1 MMGDILI
8 SDVYRPR
15 VGCGGRLRA
24 PVARVAGDLV
34 PGALL
39 REVAAAARR
48 FAAPPRHQRA
58 AGGAAAAELRGLGVL
73 GGVGH
78 SGRGDAGELPQL
90 PHADSAGA
98 GAGVPRAAA
107 EQEHGQSAGGNKK

>member
-1 MMGDILI
+1 M
-8 SDVYRPR
+8 
-15 VGCGGRLRA
+15 RA
-24 PVARVAGDLV
+24 AVAGVAGDLV

-48 FAAPPRHQRA
+48 SAAAPRHQRA

>member
-1 MMGDILI
+1 M
-8 SDVYRPR
+8 
-15 VGCGGRLRA
+15 RA
-24 PVARVAGDLV
+24 PVAGVAGDLV
-34 PGALL
+34 PGAVL

-48 FAAPPRHQRA
+48 SAAASRHQRA

-73 GGVGH
+73 GGVGR
-78 SGRGDAGELPQL
+78 GRGDAGELPQL
-90 PHADSAGA
+90 PHADPAGA